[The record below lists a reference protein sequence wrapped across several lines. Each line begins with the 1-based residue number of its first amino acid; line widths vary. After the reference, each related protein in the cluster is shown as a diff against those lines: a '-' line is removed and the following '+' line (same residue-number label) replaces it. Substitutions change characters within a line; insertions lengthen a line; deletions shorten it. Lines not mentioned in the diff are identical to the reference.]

1 MEPEKLG
8 WSSDLC
14 VELSDLLNLMTISVS
29 KVQANSPNVKVQNL
43 FKRNINNGLMK
54 HAMEKSWLRI
64 EEETIK
70 SRNESVKSFQECGER
85 K

>member
-1 MEPEKLG
+1 
-8 WSSDLC
+8 
-14 VELSDLLNLMTISVS
+14 
-29 KVQANSPNVKVQNL
+29 
-43 FKRNINNGLMK
+43 MK

-70 SRNESVKSFQECGER
+70 SHKEIVENFQGFEKLCEEEKR